1 MKVLANIDIVND
13 GRLQG
18 RIVRLSLVPL
28 AVGAVFCVF
37 LWIVGACETLSLG
50 WFLASAA
57 VFAASLP
64 VHEAV
69 HAAAF
74 KLLVPGCRVSFE
86 VRDWFVATNAHGAVA
101 PRRSELVVLL
111 APALVVTALLAAVPS
126 LLGFPLFGV
135 VQSFIHLSGCA
146 GDVSM
151 ALEIAQEP
159 ECTHARD
166 TNNGIDLL
174 KEE

>member
-1 MKVLANIDIVND
+1 VKVLANIDIVND

-18 RIVRLSLVPL
+18 RFVRLSLVPL
-28 AVGAVFCVF
+28 VVGAAVSVL
-37 LWIVGACETLSLG
+37 LWAAGACEGITLG
-50 WFLASAA
+50 WLAASVC
-57 VFAASLP
+57 VFTVSLP

-74 KLLVPGCRVSFE
+74 KLLAPGCRVSFE

-101 PRRSELVVLL
+101 PRRAELVVLL
-111 APALVVTALLAAVPS
+111 APALVVTALLAAVPA
-126 LLGFPLFGV
+126 LLGFQLFGV

-146 GDVSM
+146 GDVAM
-151 ALEIAQEP
+151 ALEIAHEP
-159 ECTHARD
+159 ECTHVRD
-166 TNNGIDLL
+166 TDNGIDLL

>member
-13 GRLQG
+13 ERLQG

-28 AVGAVFCVF
+28 VAGAVFCVF
-37 LWIVGACETLSLG
+37 LWIAGACETLSLG
-50 WFLASAA
+50 WIAGSAA

-74 KLLVPGCRVSFE
+74 KLLAPRCRVSFE
-86 VRDWFVATNAHGAVA
+86 VRDWFVATNAHGAVVT
-101 PRRSELVVLL
+101 RRAELAVLL
-111 APALVVTALLAAVPS
+111 APALVVTALLAAVPAE
-126 LLGFPLFGV
+126 LGYPLFAA

-146 GDVSM
+146 GDVAM

-159 ECTHARD
+159 ECTYVRD
-166 TNNGIDLL
+166 TDNGIELL